1 MIGLEPAA
9 EDLALVTVALDG
21 EHQVLVVHA
30 DLGLLLDAQA
40 RHVTRYHLKL
50 PAEQAALF
58 RRLLAFFALH
68 CATRP
73 ATEQLT
79 WTLNF
84 NAAAFR
90 VFLAGDNGTG
100 FVVGRL
106 FPNHPP
112 SDQANVFY
120 SNAVAF
126 PGALPRTSVVTFQT
140 LDAFELVERYYAES
154 EQRTARLFDLG
165 GERYAMLVSHP
176 DSDEAYLRTVGIE
189 AVRRLV
195 DGGNLAP
202 VELRASSWT
211 CTCSHQKILGLIAST
226 AREDLDGAFGGES
239 ALAVS
244 CPRCSAVYTVTRA
257 ETAAFL
263 AGGKSPG

>member
-1 MIGLEPAA
+1 MAAVIGLEPAGA
-9 EDLALVTVALDG
+9 DQAMVHVAL
-21 EHQVLVVHA
+21 EEAHQVLVVHS
-30 DLGLLLDAQA
+30 DLRLLLEAHAHHAA
-40 RHVTRYHLKL
+40 RHHLQL
-50 PAEQAALF
+50 PAGEAALF

-140 LDAFELVERYYAES
+140 LDAFQLVERYYAES

-165 GERYAMLVSHP
+165 EERYAMLISHP
-176 DSDEAYLRTVGIE
+176 NSDEAYLRAVGTA
-189 AVRRLV
+189 AVQRLV
-195 DGGNLAP
+195 DGGRLAP
-202 VELRASSWT
+202 VEVRACSWT
-211 CTCSHQKILGLIAST
+211 CTCSHQKILALIAST
-226 AREDLDGAFGGES
+226 AREDLDGTFGGEA
-239 ALAVS
+239 ALSVS
-244 CPRCSAVYTVTRA
+244 CPRCSAAYTITKA

-263 AGGKSPG
+263 ADG